1 MKINP
6 KTIYLRESTPAGF
19 NPRFST
25 HEGLLGLN
33 YEILSPIRKN
43 PDHKN
48 IVNCRSFKEMKK
60 ICEANKTKQQTKFF
74 SKIPSLTKISQEEN
88 FSNQENIFSFQN
100 TEHLQEGKVPNTY

>member
-1 MKINP
+1 
-6 KTIYLRESTPAGF
+6 
-19 NPRFST
+19 
-25 HEGLLGLN
+25 
-33 YEILSPIRKN
+33 
-43 PDHKN
+43 
-48 IVNCRSFKEMKK
+48 MKK